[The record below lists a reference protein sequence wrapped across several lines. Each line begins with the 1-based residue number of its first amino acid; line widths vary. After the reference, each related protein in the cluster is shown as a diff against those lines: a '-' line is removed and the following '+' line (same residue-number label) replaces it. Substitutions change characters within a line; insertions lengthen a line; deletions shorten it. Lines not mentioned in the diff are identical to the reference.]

1 MTYRSYRYLMLSL
14 NSGLK
19 LFVLLT
25 AQSIFIDNFI
35 AIANIFILD
44 TELRGKPFY
53 AMEGKP
59 YCEEDYLV

>member
-1 MTYRSYRYLMLSL
+1 MLSL